1 MNDLGLVM
9 FLLIF
14 KNDILVDSF
23 FFLVVVGMIYVIY
36 VELFYRY
43 IVFKGKLLL
52 NRKNYY

>member
-23 FFLVVVGMIYVIY
+23 FFLMVVGMIYVIY

-52 NRKNYY
+52 NR